1 MPRPL
6 RITIPNLP
14 FHVLNRGNNR
24 QIVFREEEDFV
35 YFVKLLKR
43 YKKELKFK
51 LYHFCLMPN
60 HLHFVIEPTIEGSL
74 SKIMLRL
81 TLAYTWY
88 FNHKYGGVGHAWQG
102 RFKSSLLDK
111 EDYFIWCGLYNELNP
126 VRAGLVAR
134 PEDWRWS
141 SYRFYAFGEIDPLME
156 GLIDIDPYYLQLGR
170 SDDERQKKYREN
182 VEGVMKEEFLKN
194 IRKQLD
200 RGIFGGVE
208 FVKEMSERF
217 KIKLPRPR
225 GRPRQEKNRV
235 DTIFMV

>member
-6 RITIPNLP
+6 RITVPNLP

-24 QIVFREEEDFV
+24 QIVFYQEEDFI
-35 YFVKLLKR
+35 YFIKLLKR
-43 YKKELKFK
+43 FKRELKFK
-51 LYHFCLMPN
+51 LYHFCPMPN

-74 SKIMLRL
+74 SKLMLRL

-88 FNHKYGGVGHAWQG
+88 FNRKYNTVGHVWQG

-126 VRAGLVAR
+126 VRAGLAAK

-141 SYRFYAFGEIDPLME
+141 SYRFYAFGETDPLME
-156 GLIDIDPYYLQLGR
+156 GLIDVDPYYLKLGN
-170 SDDERQKKYREN
+170 SPKERQTKYREN
-182 VEGVMKEEFLKN
+182 VKGVIREEFLKN

-200 RGIFGGVE
+200 GGIFGRLD
-208 FVKEMSERF
+208 FVTEMREKF
-217 KIKLPRPR
+217 KIASLKSR
-225 GRPRQEKNRV
+225 GRPRKEEK
-235 DTIFMV
+235 